1 MLRCARKKSGF
12 RLTRVARSRRGMGLV
27 EIMITASII
36 AIVALGLATLFKDVF
51 TVQSRSNLGATANQ
65 LKNLMEAAIKDGK
78 AWGHTVA
85 ANASLTCLDNTN
97 ATQCTSGAA
106 ITGIDLKQSD
116 STTLLNN
123 SAVANGFTTGGAAC
137 SSWSAAGNNACPFSY
152 DITVRFTCM
161 SGATCK
167 NPNVRV
173 EAVMKFSP
181 LDQEMKSAIA
191 TGAIGSASGKYNVL
205 VDRGATNTRRN
216 DPFLVRHR
224 INPATSTSYGGAC
237 TVNAWNTRTLNE
249 EVGDTANN
257 VTVASN
263 QFTLEAGTYECR
275 ATAPAFK
282 AGVNKIRV
290 RDSGSTIV
298 QESGT
303 VIAPVSGGSSIAVV
317 DVNISINAATTFVVE
332 HFCSQAPSNDTDGF
346 GLTNNSAAL
355 GVPSAGAGGTYS
367 EVIYTVVSC
376 VRTS

>member
-1 MLRCARKKSGF
+1 MTRRVRVGF
-12 RLTRVARSRRGMGLV
+12 SRRGMGLV

-36 AIVALGLATLFKDVF
+36 AVIALGLATLFKDVF
-51 TVQSRSNLGATANQ
+51 TVQNRSNLGATANQ

-78 AWGHTVA
+78 AWGHTVT

-97 ATQCTSGAA
+97 STQCTSGAA

-123 SAVANGFTTGGAAC
+123 SSAANGFTTGGAAC
-137 SSWSAAGNNACPFSY
+137 NSWSAGGNNACPFSY
-152 DITVRFTCM
+152 DITVRLTCM

-191 TGAIGSASGKYNVL
+191 TGAIGSASGKYNVV
-205 VDRGATNTRRN
+205 VDRGASNTRRN

-224 INPATSTSYGGAC
+224 ITGATSTSYGGAC
-237 TVNAWNTRTLNE
+237 TVNAWNQRTINE

-257 VTVASN
+257 VAVASN

-290 RDSGSTIV
+290 RDTGSTII
-298 QESGT
+298 QESAS

-317 DVNISINAATTFVVE
+317 DINISINAATTFLVE
-332 HFCSQAPSNDTDGF
+332 HFCSQAPTNDTDGF
-346 GLTNNSAAL
+346 GLTNASAAL
-355 GVPSAGAGGTYS
+355 GVPSAGTGGTYS